1 MVWVFSARRLVPSL
15 CIASRFWLIG
25 CRPQEMRAPTPMCP
39 SHDAGTPRA
48 GAWRGPITGG
58 GELLRLNGRVSIVTG
73 AGRGIGR
80 GIALRLA
87 EDGADVVVIDILPD
101 EARETARLVEALG
114 RRSVSIVTD
123 VSRGAPVAEMVA
135 RAVDAFGEVHI
146 LVNNAG
152 VFGSKPLLD
161 VTEEDWDRLMAVN
174 LKGPFLCS
182 QAIVRH
188 FLDRGIKGRIINI
201 ASVESAV
208 AFPDSPHYSASKGGV
223 AMLTKSMA
231 FDLAPYGITVNAIGP
246 GTTDTGRNYLN
257 PERRASYQA
266 IVPLGR
272 LATPRDIG
280 HAAAFLASD
289 EAEYITGHLLFVDG
303 GLLTYKAPAGMR

>member
-1 MVWVFSARRLVPSL
+1 MERAMRL
-15 CIASRFWLIG
+15 
-25 CRPQEMRAPTPMCP
+25 Q
-39 SHDAGTPRA
+39 D
-48 GAWRGPITGG
+48 
-58 GELLRLNGRVSIVTG
+58 RVSVVTG

-87 EDGADVVVIDILPD
+87 EDGSDVVVVDILAD
-101 EARETARLVEALG
+101 EARETARLIEALG
-114 RRSVSIVTD
+114 RRSLTIAAD
-123 VSRGAPVAEMVA
+123 VSRGASVIEMTA
-135 RAVDAFGEVHI
+135 RAVDAFGDVHI

-152 VFGSKPLLD
+152 VFGSKPMLE

-182 QAIVRH
+182 QAMARH
-188 FLDRGIKGRIINI
+188 FIDRGIKGRIVNI
-201 ASVESAV
+201 ASVESEV

-231 FDLAPYGITVNAIGP
+231 FDLAPHGITVNAIGP
-246 GTTDTGRNYLN
+246 GSTDTGRNYLN

-280 HAAAFLASD
+280 HAVAFLVSD
-289 EAEYITGHLLFVDG
+289 EASYITGHLLFVDG